1 MPRESGNVGLKTK
14 ERQSKWK
21 NPMELAL
28 YYKELIEHGMT
39 KAKDDPN
46 AKLFTARKLREITK
60 IQAHDDQLK
69 AFHDMIS

>member
-1 MPRESGNVGLKTK
+1 
-14 ERQSKWK
+14 
-21 NPMELAL
+21 MELAL

-60 IQAHDDQLK
+60 IQAHDDQLR